1 LRVLEKFSLEGMTAL
16 VTGAGTGIGR
26 GLAVGFAEAGASV
39 AICGRTP
46 STLDET
52 AAAIEGAGGRA
63 LAIPADVTQVE
74 DVQRVVATIIETWG
88 SLNVACNNAG
98 VNNWVDSVN
107 LAESDWDWIYDTNTK
122 GAFFCTQAEARV
134 MIAAGS
140 GSIIN
145 LASMSARVTNRPQM
159 QAHYNSSKAALVQLT
174 KSLAAE
180 WAPLGVRVNTLSPGY
195 TRTEMA
201 DAPRTR
207 EAQPIW
213 TRDTPMGRMAEVDEL
228 QGAAVFLASDASSY
242 VTGHDL
248 VVDGGFTV
256 W

>member
-1 LRVLEKFSLEGMTAL
+1 MGAAQAKLFSQEGAKIVIGDMDEVAGNELAHEINKNSGHAIFIRLDVLEEKNWREIVDASLTHFGKIDILVNNAGILRTEG
-16 VTGAGTGIGR
+16 
-26 GLAVGFAEAGASV
+26 
-39 AICGRTP
+39 
-46 STLDET
+46 
-52 AAAIEGAGGRA
+52 
-63 LAIPADVTQVE
+63 
-74 DVQRVVATIIETWG
+74 IIETSTDTW
-88 SLNVACNNAG
+88 
-98 VNNWVDSVN
+98 N
-107 LAESDWDWIYDTNTK
+107 LVIDVNTK
-122 GAFFCTQAEARV
+122 GTFLGIKHVIPTLRLN
-134 MIAAGS
+134 GS

-145 LASMSARVTNRPQM
+145 LASMAARVTNRPQM

-242 VTGHDL
+242 VTGHAL